1 MPLEIIIG
9 LILSIISFLLIL
21 VFLLYKNEPFF
32 NFNKIIKDHLMLF
45 KDCKLQYLVFYF
57 FPFILAVGLSLLFT
71 VNVSFFSHLGI
82 VVSIILTILFTL
94 MSMLT
99 NFDISK
105 IEDIGQKKKVKE
117 AIRQTINAIFF
128 DCIIGIFLLLLGFV
142 SIAAGGNNLQWIP
155 FDTHICKI
163 ILSIITYYLL
173 SVVLLTLLLIIKN
186 ISKIILLNLTIER
199 KNK

>member
-1 MPLEIIIG
+1 MPPEIIIG

-21 VFLLYKNEPFF
+21 AFLLNKNEPFF
-32 NFNKIIKDHLMLF
+32 NFNKIIKDHLLIF
-45 KDCKLQYLVFYF
+45 KNCKSQYLVFYI

-71 VNVSFFSHLGI
+71 VNASFFSHLGI
-82 VVSIILTILFTL
+82 VVSIILTILITL

-105 IEDIGQKKKVKE
+105 IEDTDQKNKAKE
-117 AIRQTINAIFF
+117 AIKQTINAIFF

-142 SIAAGGNNLQWIP
+142 SIAADGTNLEWIQ

-163 ILSIITYYLL
+163 ILSIITYYFL
-173 SVVLLTLLLIIKN
+173 SVLLLTLLLIIKH
-186 ISKIILLNLTIER
+186 ISKIIWINLTIER